1 MCKSNNGLLT
11 SIHNNWTMKLNVDIV
26 FVTVQNSFIAC
37 RKTTP
42 YTYSRLIHSK
52 WEIDLELNIEPEEVQ
67 QSIKLFKRT
76 TRNMYLWDIQYKIW
90 YERVATNSKLYQMN
104 IKDTE
109 LCEYCHERETNVHA
123 FVLCERTQNFWLDIT
138 LFLIRLGYRNFR
150 LEHSILIFGDKEMDS
165 LFNLIITIA
174 KKVIYQ
180 KREKRNIYSMS
191 HFDILL
197 EQERESE
204 EIYAIN

>member
-1 MCKSNNGLLT
+1 MAHKC
-11 SIHNNWTMKLNVDIV
+11 
-26 FVTVQNSFIAC
+26 
-37 RKTTP
+37 
-42 YTYSRLIHSK
+42 
-52 WEIDLELNIEPEEVQ
+52 EIDLELNIEPEEVQ

-90 YERVATNSKLYQMN
+90 YERVATNAKLYQMN

-109 LCEYCHERETNVHA
+109 LCEYCHERQTNVHA
-123 FVLCERTQNFWLDIT
+123 FVLCERTQNFWSDIT

-180 KREKRNIYSMS
+180 KREKRNIYSLR

-204 EIYAIN
+204 EIYAINRDSMELYENKWDKFINIQ